1 MSSNI
6 PQPVSPPTSAGV
18 PHLRKCYV
26 DANNQ
31 LWEVFWTGSSS
42 YPDFAELELHR
53 VLLSDE
59 MSATWSRSKPLDF
72 GASAVIRILAEDA
85 FPVVKLA
92 PNAEARRLLQ
102 HEFAVLRELSGQPG
116 IVTVDPEPLV
126 DKEGIYGY
134 RMEYLTKID
143 FMNLGP
149 LHSEV
154 RRVTHALHRRG
165 YCHGDLSP
173 SNVMLDEDGEV
184 VLIDL
189 SFAGII
195 GEEVPSYIPRWAHN
209 NGTFCKEVDESTLD
223 EFFLSSDD
231 AG

>member
-1 MSSNI
+1 M
-6 PQPVSPPTSAGV
+6 
-18 PHLRKCYV
+18 
-26 DANNQ
+26 
-31 LWEVFWTGSSS
+31 EVFWTGSSS

-72 GASAVIRILAEDA
+72 GASAVIRILAEDV

-92 PNAEARRLLQ
+92 PNAEARQLPQ
-102 HEFAVLRELSGQPG
+102 HEFTFLRGLCGQPG
-116 IVTVDPEPLV
+116 IVKVDPEPLM
-126 DKEGIYGY
+126 DKDGIYGY
-134 RMEYLTKID
+134 RMEYLSKID

-149 LHSEV
+149 LSSEV
-154 RRVTHALHRRG
+154 RRVTHALNRRG

-173 SNVMLDEDGEV
+173 SNVMVNEDGEV

-195 GEEVPSYIPRWAHN
+195 GEEVPLYIPRWAH
-209 NGTFCKEVDESTLD
+209 GSTTFSKAVDESKL
-223 EFFLSSDD
+223 EEYFH
-231 AG
+231 GI

>member
-1 MSSNI
+1 MSSNTL
-6 PQPVSPPTSAGV
+6 QPVSPPTSTGV

-42 YPDFAELELHR
+42 YPEFAELELHR

-92 PNAEARRLLQ
+92 PNAEARQLLQ
-102 HEFAVLRELSGQPG
+102 HEFAVLLELSGQPG
-116 IVTVDPEPLV
+116 IVKVDPEPLT
-126 DKEGIYGY
+126 DKEGICGY

-149 LHSEV
+149 LSSEV
-154 RRVTHALHRRG
+154 QRVTHALHRRG

-173 SNVMLDEDGEV
+173 SNVMVDNDGKV

-189 SFAGII
+189 SFAGVI
-195 GEEVPSYIPRWAHN
+195 GEEVPSYIPRWAHSSAV
-209 NGTFCKEVDESTLD
+209 FSEAVDESKL
-223 EFFLSSDD
+223 EEYFR
-231 AG
+231 GM

>member
-209 NGTFCKEVDESTLD
+209 NGTFY
-223 EFFLSSDD
+223 D